1 MRGVSKPHPREDQ
14 MLTLV
19 AGHLRQNLV
28 AYVALFFG
36 LAGTSFGAAKMI
48 VPANSV
54 GTRQL
59 TKNAVTAR
67 KIHANA
73 VTAKKIRANAVTS
86 IKVKNNSLTGR
97 DIAESKLGRVPAA
110 AFANSASVARSATVA
125 GTAVNAVNA
134 SFLNGINAS
143 GFVRTAQ
150 PVSGDLTG
158 FYPNPSIS
166 NGAVTPAKL
175 SPAEAWHDVTF
186 TAPARWANFGAP
198 HNPVSFM
205 KDQLGFVHLRGVA
218 KNIAGSALA
227 GGCGPLDPG
236 VLFQLPPGYKPANE
250 ERFPDVNTDA
260 FGYVDVTQ
268 TGIACS
274 GASTADGGYLTLDG
288 ITFRA
293 AS

>member
-1 MRGVSKPHPREDQ
+1 
-14 MLTLV
+14 MLTMV
-19 AGHLRQNLV
+19 AGHLRRNLV
-28 AYVALFFG
+28 AYIALFFG

-48 VPANSV
+48 VPPNSV

-59 TKNAVTAR
+59 K
-67 KIHANA
+67 KNA
-73 VTAKKIRANAVTS
+73 VTAKKLHKNAVTAKKLHKNAVTS
-86 IKVKNNSLTGR
+86 IKVKDNSLTGR
-97 DIAESKLGRVPAA
+97 DIAEAKLGKVPTAA
-110 AFANSASVARSATVA
+110 LADSADAAKSATVA
-125 GTAVNAVNA
+125 GSAVNAINA
-134 SFLNGINAS
+134 SFLNGVNAT

-150 PVSGDLTG
+150 PAGGDLTG
-158 FYPNPSIS
+158 LYPNPSIS

-186 TAPARWANFGAP
+186 SFPSRWGNWGAP
-198 HNPVSFM
+198 HNPVSFA

-218 KNIAGSALA
+218 KNISGSPLS
-227 GGCGPLDPG
+227 GGCGALDPG
-236 VLFQLPPGYKPANE
+236 VVFQLPAGYRPANQ
-250 ERFPDVNTDA
+250 ERFADVNTDG

-274 GASTADGGYLTLDG
+274 DPSTAEGGYVTLDG